1 MDLTDSGVRDAVTAR
16 LGELYAGRP
25 VILGPGVLAGLTPYV
40 EWMRGLGCRTLV
52 LSTARGAGPVPG
64 PGECVVVEVVPPP
77 TAMVTEELRILDR
90 LTRELPEH
98 AVAAIEEFDPD
109 RAGIWFTSP
118 FVTTDEPALG
128 RPVTGGR
135 PASFLAL
142 EDKMLADEIWA
153 AADVPCAPHLIVPVD
168 EEALATATDRMAGP
182 LGVVWSGDARDGFNG
197 GGNYVRWVLD
207 EDDRTA
213 AYGFFAPRCD
223 RVRVM
228 PFLDGVPC
236 SIHGLVLPDGTA
248 AFRPVEISI
257 LRDEAARTF
266 TYGGL
271 STFWDPPEA
280 DRKEMRGAV
289 HRVGEHL
296 RATYGYRGAF
306 GIDGVL
312 TADGFRPTELNARGS
327 AGFTQVVQVDRKL
340 FSLLQDALV
349 LGEDPGVRVADVEA
363 LLTLIDAERS
373 GRPVALAKGAV
384 VGDVTEA
391 LTWDGA
397 TFEIAPPGRESDN
410 VLVMADTPSGLFAK
424 VQPCAALGPG
434 VRLATVN
441 LALYDL
447 LDREFGV
454 DLGDLSA
461 APDLR

>member
-236 SIHGLVLPDGTA
+236 SIHGIVLPDGTA
-248 AFRPVEISI
+248 VLRPVEIAM
-257 LRDEAARTF
+257 LRNVNERAF
-266 TYGGL
+266 VYGGL
-271 STFWDPPEA
+271 GTSWDPPDA
-280 DRKEMRGAV
+280 DREQMRAIARRVGAHLKAV
-289 HRVGEHL
+289 H
-296 RATYGYRGAF
+296 GYRGAF

-312 TADGFRPTELNARGS
+312 TADGFRPTELNTRMS
-327 AGFTQVVQVDRKL
+327 AGLTAVGEVDRR
-340 FSLLQDALV
+340 FFTLLQANLV
-349 LGEDPGVRVADVEA
+349 AGVDTGLTVADVEGLVRLMDENRIGKA
-363 LLTLIDAERS
+363 
-373 GRPVALAKGAV
+373 VALAEGAK
-384 VGDVTEA
+384 VGGEHSYPLA
-391 LTWDGA
+391 WDGT
-397 TFEIAPPGRESDN
+397 TFRRSAKDTGN
-410 VLVMADTPSGLFAK
+410 TLAVADTPSGFFVK
-424 VQPCAALGPG
+424 VDPCIALAPG
-434 VRLATVN
+434 ERLARVN
-441 LALYDL
+441 VALLAFV
-447 LDREFGV
+447 DREYDARFGT
-454 DLGDLSA
+454 LQA